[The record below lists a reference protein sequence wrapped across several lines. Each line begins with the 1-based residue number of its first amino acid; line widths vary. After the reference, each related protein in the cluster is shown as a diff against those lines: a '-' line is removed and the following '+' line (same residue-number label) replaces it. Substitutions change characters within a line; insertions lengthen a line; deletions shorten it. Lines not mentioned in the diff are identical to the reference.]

1 MQLFIDGWGL
11 AVGAQ
16 RSACSPR
23 VNGCLNPGL
32 IHRRSGLPNKHA
44 HSWVEINI
52 SPLLF
57 RFRAVLEITWCIF
70 FSFFMV
76 CRGGHRGHGVHPC
89 RGGQRG
95 QHQRRRGGGGGPL
108 QPPEQLQRHQLHS
121 HTFPQTAAAPLLRHR
136 AAIQLPSPTP
146 RFPPQPFAIAN
157 AAHYRHQTSPRRRY
171 TLNLFLL
178 SWPRL
183 SRKHMGLKCHSSL
196 PDPPDHWPYLTL
208 LYPAWT
214 CPSWHALPS
223 RCPHNPY
230 LVLPQAQR
238 EREKGGRVEFVV
250 LMGTSVVWCTA
261 LTC

>member
-1 MQLFIDGWGL
+1 MQLFINGWGL

-52 SPLLF
+52 PLTPPCSV
-57 RFRAVLEITWCIF
+57 FRAAPEITWCIF
-70 FSFFMV
+70 FFIFIA

-95 QHQRRRGGGGGPL
+95 QHQRRRGGGGGGPL

-136 AAIQLPSPTP
+136 VAIRLPSPPP
-146 RFPPQPFAIAN
+146 RFPPRPFATAN
-157 AAHYRHQTSPRRRY
+157 AAR
-171 TLNLFLL
+171 
-178 SWPRL
+178 
-183 SRKHMGLKCHSSL
+183 
-196 PDPPDHWPYLTL
+196 
-208 LYPAWT
+208 
-214 CPSWHALPS
+214 
-223 RCPHNPY
+223 
-230 LVLPQAQR
+230 
-238 EREKGGRVEFVV
+238 
-250 LMGTSVVWCTA
+250 
-261 LTC
+261 